1 MEIKNYTSAL
11 NAYRYA
17 SETASRPI
25 SGKAQKSRGKNTDKA
40 DFSSSARASFSDTL
54 KAAAKTAADST
65 ASAERLAELSAKI
78 ADGSYKV
85 SSEDIA
91 DSILGL

>member
-1 MEIKNYTSAL
+1 MEIKNYTSAI

-17 SETASRPI
+17 SESASRPTA
-25 SGKAQKSRGKNTDKA
+25 GKTQKNKGRNTDKA
-40 DFSSSARASFSDTL
+40 EFSVSARASFSDTL
-54 KAAAKTAADST
+54 KTAAKAVADSS
-65 ASAERLAELSAKI
+65 ASAERLAELSAQI
-78 ADGSYKV
+78 ADGSYRV

>member
-1 MEIKNYTSAL
+1 MEIKNYTSAI

-17 SETASRPI
+17 SDCASKPV
-25 SGKAQKSRGKNTDKA
+25 SGRTQKSKGKNTDKA
-40 DFSSSARASFSDTL
+40 EFSASSRAGFSEALRTAA
-54 KAAAKTAADST
+54 KAAADSS
-65 ASAERLAELSAKI
+65 ASPERIAELSAKI

>member
-17 SETASRPI
+17 SESASRPV
-25 SGKAQKSRGKNTDKA
+25 SGRSQRNKGKNTDKA
-40 DFSSSARASFSDTL
+40 EFSSAAKASFSDSL
-54 KAAAKTAADST
+54 KAAAKAAADSS
-65 ASAERLAELSAKI
+65 ASPERLAALSAKI
-78 ADGSYKV
+78 ADGSYSV
-85 SSEDIA
+85 SSEEIA

>member
-17 SETASRPI
+17 SEAASRPI
-25 SGKAQKSRGKNTDKA
+25 SGKAQKNRGKNTDKA
-40 DFSSSARASFSDTL
+40 EFSSSL

>member
-1 MEIKNYTSAL
+1 MEIKNYTSAI

-17 SETASRPI
+17 SESASRPLT
-25 SGKAQKSRGKNTDKA
+25 GKTQKGKGRNTDKA
-40 DFSSSARASFSDTL
+40 EFSASARASFSDTL
-54 KAAAKTAADST
+54 KTAAKAAADSS

-78 ADGSYKV
+78 ADGSYNV

>member
-11 NAYRYA
+11 SAYRYA
-17 SETASRPI
+17 SEAASRSF
-25 SGKAQKSRGKNTDKA
+25 SGKAQKSKDRNTDKA
-40 DFSSSARASFSDTL
+40 EFSSSARASFSDTL
-54 KAAAKTAADST
+54 KAAAKNAADST

-78 ADGSYKV
+78 ADGSYRIPA
-85 SSEDIA
+85 EDIA

>member
-1 MEIKNYTSAL
+1 MEIKNYTSAV

-17 SETASRPI
+17 SDCASRPLT
-25 SGKAQKSRGKNTDKA
+25 GRTQKNKGKNTDKA
-40 DFSSSARASFSDTL
+40 EFSVSARASFSDTL
-54 KAAAKTAADST
+54 KAAAKAAADSS
-65 ASAERLAELSAKI
+65 ASPERIAELSAKI
-78 ADGSYKV
+78 ADGSYSI